1 MGYLHSAAVRITLFG
16 TGCILQDLLG
26 AMLSGVKATDKPLT
40 RLCFTFVKRVFTLA
54 REQTPYLNKSKIN
67 GPSELCGTK
76 TVFL

>member
-1 MGYLHSAAVRITLFG
+1 MGYLHSAAVLPYLGLAAYFN
-16 TGCILQDLLG
+16 DFLG
-26 AMLSGVKATDKPLT
+26 AMLFGVKATDKPLT